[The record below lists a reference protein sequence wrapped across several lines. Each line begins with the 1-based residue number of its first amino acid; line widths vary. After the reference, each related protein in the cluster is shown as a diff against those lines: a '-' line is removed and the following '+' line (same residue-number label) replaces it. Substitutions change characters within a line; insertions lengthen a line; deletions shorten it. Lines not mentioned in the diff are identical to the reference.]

1 MKFEL
6 KNEYVKKGS
15 VTSPST
21 IVLPSG
27 VYKIIINPMGK
38 PVKEN
43 YKCNFT
49 KIKTNCVIITV
60 GFVGINVC
68 GDILITMV
76 EMGYDLESK
85 DDWKRAK
92 KEEKEKIVAKYDELV
107 SEKPELFDASKVD
120 LNKLE
125 EEVKKREE
133 EKAAPEE
140 APVEQEEPEAEE
152 ERKCKFEIEEGHIQ
166 KGETGEPSLVI
177 LPSGICE
184 VLILTTTS
192 GKSIMNY
199 KCKFTKI
206 NTNCVN
212 IDVGFTGTLVCGD
225 ILITMKEM
233 GYDLASKDDWKRA
246 KKEEKEKIVAKYDE
260 LVSEKPELFDA
271 ARAITWAER
280 LEKERARKEKRRQK
294 RIASKEKKRK
304 EKLSERKEKLSE
316 KYGEVFALAMLSKTV
331 MKGMSPEMVYETIG
345 QHNLKYKKDEEYYFS
360 VPEDEFD
367 SPDKVN
373 RVIIFKNGKVEIDKE
388 IDNGI
393 CLHMHKGALIA
404 SWGEPDDKK
413 ENVSIDKV
421 KLKYLYGKSET
432 DRGTTKYKTEVNLE
446 NDLVVGWKDL

>member
-15 VTSPST
+15 LTSPST

-27 VYKIIINPMGK
+27 VYKIIINVMGK

-49 KIKTNCVIITV
+49 KIKTNCVFINV
-60 GFVGINVC
+60 GFGINVC
-68 GDILITMV
+68 GDILITMK
-76 EMGYDLESK
+76 ELGYDLASK

-133 EKAAPEE
+133 EKAAPE
-140 APVEQEEPEAEE
+140 AEAEE
-152 ERKCKFEIEEGHIQ
+152 GRKCKFEIEEGHIE

-192 GKSIMNY
+192 GKAVMNY

-212 IDVGFTGTLVCGD
+212 IDVGFVGTLVCGD

-233 GYDLASKDDWKRA
+233 GYDLASKDDLERA

-260 LVSEKPELFDA
+260 LVLEKPELFDA
-271 ARAITWAER
+271 SKVKTFDER
-280 LEKERARKEKRRQK
+280 LIEEMLLGEEAEKAEEEKRRK
-294 RIASKEKKRK
+294 DIIK
-304 EKLSERKEKLSE
+304 
-316 KYGEVFALAMLSKTV
+316 KYGKKNAEKVLNKEIFLDMTKAMLV
-331 MKGMSPEMVYETIG
+331 
-345 QHNLKYKKDEEYYFS
+345 DA
-360 VPEDEFD
+360 
-367 SPDKVN
+367 
-373 RVIIFKNGKVEIDKE
+373 R
-388 IDNGI
+388 
-393 CLHMHKGALIA
+393 
-404 SWGEPDDKK
+404 GEPDDKK
-413 ENVSIDKV
+413 ENVSKDLV
-421 KLKYLYGKSET
+421 KLKCYYGKTET
-432 DRGTTKYKTEVNLE
+432 SRGTTKYKYEVNLE